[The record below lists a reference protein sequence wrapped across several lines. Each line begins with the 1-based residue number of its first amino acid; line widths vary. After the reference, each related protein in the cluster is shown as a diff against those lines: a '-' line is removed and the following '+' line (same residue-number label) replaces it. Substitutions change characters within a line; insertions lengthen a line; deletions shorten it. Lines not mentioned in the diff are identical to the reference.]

1 MLLMT
6 AISGAL
12 MGKMQ
17 GLEGAKMRF
26 SDQRVKLTNEVIQG
40 TLRLAAYAPGR
51 HHT

>member
-40 TLRLAAYAPGR
+40 TR
-51 HHT
+51 